1 MQAEKSYRSFGEQ
14 ALHYF
19 IRDHNTVPTGPVS
32 SPADWRGAD
41 MRTRSDE
48 WFELLTA
55 DEVAELNAAV
65 DALIARD
72 VQMDDVTRENFSLPT
87 LASRI
92 ASWRQEIETGR
103 GFVAVRGL
111 PVLDWGDDFSAYA
124 YWGIGHHLGV
134 PGAQNPQDELLG
146 HVTNYGEEGDNAIVR
161 RYRTSGN
168 IDFHCDAAD
177 AVGLMCLRAA
187 KSGGQSRIVSSVAIF
202 NALVAEHPDLVQRL
216 FEPFQLDRR
225 DEERAGEAKH
235 VDIAPCQMGL
245 DGVLRTF
252 YHSEYFRSAAR
263 LPDVTIDDAAMRIMD
278 FYDEKCLS
286 PEFHLDMWL
295 EPGDMQFISN
305 HTTLHSRTAY
315 EDWPEPDRRRHLL
328 RLWLSFDG
336 R

>member
-1 MQAEKSYRSFGEQ
+1 MQTEKSYRSFGEQ

-19 IRDHNTVPTGPVS
+19 IRDHQQIPAGPVS
-32 SPADWRGAD
+32 SPADWRGPQMQA
-41 MRTRSDE
+41 RRDE
-48 WFELLTA
+48 WL
-55 DEVAELNAAV
+55 EVLSPGEIAEIKAAV
-65 DALIARD
+65 DALLARD
-72 VQMDDVTRENFSLPT
+72 VQMGDVTRDNFDLPT
-87 LASRI
+87 LAARI
-92 ASWRQEIETGR
+92 AGWRSEIQSGR

-111 PVLDWGDDFSAYA
+111 PVGEWGDDFSAYA
-124 YWGIGHHLGV
+124 YWGIGHHLGA

-146 HVTNYGEEGDNAIVR
+146 HVTNYGEEADNAIVR
-161 RYRTSGN
+161 RYRTAGN

-202 NALVAEHPDLVQRL
+202 NALAAEHPDLVSRL

-225 DEERAGEAKH
+225 DEEADGDAKY
-235 VDIAPCQMGL
+235 VDIAPCQMGS

-252 YHSEYFRSAAR
+252 YHSEYFRSADR
-263 LPDVTIDDAAMRIMD
+263 LPDVTIDEAAMRIMD

-286 PEFHLDMWL
+286 PDFHLDMWL

-315 EDWPEPDRRRHLL
+315 EDWPEQERRRHLL
-328 RLWLSFDG
+328 RLWLSFGG